1 VKQRRRLPHGAT
13 EHTFSCVGGVLTGN
27 VESHELRLTNRI
39 GNCDGGRTMTLDE
52 YENLP
57 PKEKARVELCQARA
71 GNELVTFWRERP
83 YGNCCKIQEIPKV
96 NPNNN

>member
-1 VKQRRRLPHGAT
+1 
-13 EHTFSCVGGVLTGN
+13 
-27 VESHELRLTNRI
+27 
-39 GNCDGGRTMTLDE
+39 MTLDE